1 MTSPPPHPPDSDP
14 EGEPD
19 ALQPEPVPLRTL
31 LLVNLRVLLVVS
43 VFCAMAFGLWR
54 GVAALFPELKWLQ
67 YPG

>member
-1 MTSPPPHPPDSDP
+1 MSPPQHPLDSDP

-19 ALQPEPVPLRTL
+19 AFQPEPVPLRTL

-43 VFCAMAFGLWR
+43 AFGAMALGLWK
-54 GVAALFPELKWLQ
+54 GVAAMFPELKWLQ